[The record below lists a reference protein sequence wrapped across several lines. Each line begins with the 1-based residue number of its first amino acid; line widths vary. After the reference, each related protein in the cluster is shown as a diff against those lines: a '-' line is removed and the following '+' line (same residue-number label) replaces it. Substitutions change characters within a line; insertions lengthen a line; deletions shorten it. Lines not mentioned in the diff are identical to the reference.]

1 MSSIFNRIIAGEIP
15 SYKIAED
22 EDFLAFLD
30 ANPNK
35 PGHTLV
41 VPKKEVNN
49 LWDNPAE
56 MLSRVLVFAQ
66 PIAKAIE
73 QAFPCNR
80 CGLSVVGIE
89 VPHTHLHLIPIS
101 TSRDLWLGGE
111 KAANQMS
118 LEEAQQKI
126 LDALATQL
134 DPR

>member
-1 MSSIFNRIIAGEIP
+1 MPSIFSRIIAGEIP
-15 SYKIAED
+15 ACKIAED
-22 EDFLAFLD
+22 EHFIAFLD

-49 LWDNPAE
+49 LWDNSAE
-56 MLSRVLVFAQ
+56 MLSRILVFAQ

-73 QAFPCNR
+73 KAFPCNR

-101 TSRDLWLGGE
+101 RAQDLWLGGE
-111 KAANQMS
+111 KDQNQMS
-118 LEEAQQKI
+118 LQEAQQR
-126 LDALATQL
+126 LLAALATQ
-134 DPR
+134 